1 MTGPLVSG
9 GRHLRPAPAMLHP
22 QHSRRGRAGFT
33 FIELTVVMVI
43 LLVALLIFSSTI
55 SGIARQRTAQRES
68 ALAQAA
74 ARNALESMRA
84 EVFTNIF
91 ALYNEDPADDPG
103 GAGTAPGNRF
113 AIEGLDA
120 LSDDVADL
128 EGEFRFP
135 TMEDGVNGLELR
147 EDVDNRKLGMPR
159 DLSGD
164 NVVDQDDH
172 GADYFILP
180 VEIRVRWRGRSGTC
194 HYELVTQLCPWNKA

>member
-1 MTGPLVSG
+1 MP
-9 GRHLRPAPAMLHP
+9 HP
-22 QHSRRGRAGFT
+22 NAHRGRAGFT
-33 FIELTVVMVI
+33 FIELTITMVI

-55 SGIARQRTAQRES
+55 SGIARQREAQRES

-74 ARNALESMRA
+74 ARNALESIRA
-84 EVFTNIF
+84 EVFNEVF
-91 ALYNEDPADDPG
+91 ARYNADPADDPD

-113 AIEGLDA
+113 AVAGLE
-120 LSDDVADL
+120 LSDDATDF
-128 EGEFRFP
+128 EGEIRFP
-135 TMEDGVNGLELR
+135 TLDDAGVMQLR

-164 NVVDQDDH
+164 NIVDQSDH
-172 GADYFILP
+172 KADYYILP